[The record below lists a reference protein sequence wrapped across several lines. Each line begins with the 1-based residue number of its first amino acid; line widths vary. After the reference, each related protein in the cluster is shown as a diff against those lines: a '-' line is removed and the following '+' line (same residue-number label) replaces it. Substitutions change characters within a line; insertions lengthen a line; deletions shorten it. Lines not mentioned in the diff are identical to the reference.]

1 MRWSPEVR
9 EENRKIRQL
18 RLMVDFTIQ
27 ILYQEKDLTFTRGIM
42 YIRQARDF
50 AETLFPEKAHVFDLI
65 YKPRM
70 MRVLAERGLIPGD
83 TN

>member
-27 ILYQEKDLTFTRGIM
+27 ILYQEKDLTFARGVM

-50 AETLFPEKAHVFDLI
+50 AETLFPEKSHVFDLI

-70 MRVLAERGLIPGD
+70 MRVLAERGLIPGE